1 MTAIGEVPT
10 DPDAIDAQWL
20 TWALR
25 SSGMLTSGS
34 VSDVRVEPV
43 SGSGGFAGQLRRL
56 HVSYQG
62 LVDEAPSSIVM
73 KLHSPDESTRA
84 LIWRLRAA
92 EREIRFYREF
102 AVDAG
107 VPTALMYFAEL
118 QGQRYVILL
127 EDLAPA
133 CAGDLLAEIHP
144 EEIYAAVACVAGM
157 HARWWQK
164 KRLRALGWIP
174 SFDELTAIRHEIS
187 RDAWPEFIERYAG
200 QLPRGFEMVGSSI
213 MDGLDHVRSVLGRVP
228 ATVLHGDFRPDN
240 VMFPAVG
247 GGGPVALIDWQVM
260 LYGPAVADV
269 AYYLTSAVPRRVRC
283 QLEAGVLRRY
293 HAALVDEGVSD
304 YSFGCCFDHY
314 RLAIADLLSR
324 VVVLTTRIQPEGP
337 SRSKAFEVLAER
349 VAGAVVDLNC
359 AARLE
364 SAP

>member
-118 QGQRYVILL
+118 HGQRYVMLL

-144 EEIYAAVACVAGM
+144 EEI
-157 HARWWQK
+157 HA
-164 KRLRALGWIP
+164 
-174 SFDELTAIRHEIS
+174 
-187 RDAWPEFIERYAG
+187 
-200 QLPRGFEMVGSSI
+200 
-213 MDGLDHVRSVLGRVP
+213 
-228 ATVLHGDFRPDN
+228 
-240 VMFPAVG
+240 
-247 GGGPVALIDWQVM
+247 
-260 LYGPAVADV
+260 AVADV

-283 QLEAGVLRRY
+283 QLEVGVLRRY

-304 YSFGCCFDHY
+304 YSFGCCFEHY

-337 SRSKAFEVLAER
+337 SRSKTFEVLAER